1 MFLFKHNLLYF
12 WSLAFRVCLK
22 ALGFACPWLQQAI
35 FKSFIIRVLVWLCSG
50 LCKTAFLFSLP
61 LTSVLFHFL
70 CFARKK
76 LWKCLPGE
84 MILCIVVNGLAAAWT
99 KRKKK
104 TEQKSQMIRFLA
116 SLQNKYILSVFF
128 SWHYNKSV
136 TFISG
141 VFG

>member
-1 MFLFKHNLLYF
+1 MKYGEKEGGGGKFLCQVRELGEMESMVLITV
-12 WSLAFRVCLK
+12 SLSTHPLAAQK
-22 ALGFACPWLQQAI
+22 GSWINGFTSGGSTQSGGLRTMRASL
-35 FKSFIIRVLVWLCSG
+35 RVLVWLCSG

-104 TEQKSQMIRFLA
+104 
-116 SLQNKYILSVFF
+116 QNK
-128 SWHYNKSV
+128 NPK
-136 TFISG
+136 
-141 VFG
+141 